1 MITGMVVGMMHI
13 RVVCQGL
20 TVVEPG
26 RAEDGDHTTEDM
38 TVEMEGLRM
47 GKMDM
52 VVSQVQKLR
61 THQEEKLFL
70 VVGLTVVAVVRECS
84 HKQEEVALGGPVGG
98 SLVVH
103 SIVFFYVKWNLKH
116 TDKYCSLYSVLCPF
130 DRIKILFRL

>member
-1 MITGMVVGMMHI
+1 MYYFENMDVIMDNFFIELRCQIPLQVEVITGMVVGMMHI

-20 TVVEPG
+20 TVVEAG

-47 GKMDM
+47 GKLDM

-61 THQEEKLFL
+61 THQE
-70 VVGLTVVAVVRECS
+70 ECS

-103 SIVFFYVKWNLKH
+103 SIVFF
-116 TDKYCSLYSVLCPF
+116 T
-130 DRIKILFRL
+130 